1 MSYFKGYTWL
11 AGSRHKVD
19 PEIAG
24 RVCEEL
30 ERDGG
35 LTAERLVD
43 VSRPEDAPLH
53 KEFEWDDSK
62 AAELYRHS
70 QGRTLIRH
78 LVTVEVDEK
87 GREYQE
93 RVIFHVESENA
104 YMTKEAIVRNP
115 DALESLKQ
123 QALREMISFKT
134 KYKRVKELQPVF
146 NAMDEVAS
154 KEKRQSNA
162 ETLGH
167 AEAQDR

>member
-19 PEIAG
+19 AETAG

-35 LTAERLVD
+35 LTAERLVE

-53 KEFEWDDSK
+53 KEFEWDDTK

-78 LVTVEVDEK
+78 LVTVETDEN
-87 GREYQE
+87 GEEYQE
-93 RVIFHVESENA
+93 RVIFHVQSENT
-104 YMTKEAIVRNP
+104 YMTKEAIVRNQ

-123 QALREMISFKT
+123 QAFREMVSFKT
-134 KYKRVKELQPVF
+134 KYRRINELQPVF
-146 NAMDEVAS
+146 EAMDEVSS
-154 KEKRQSNA
+154 KAKRTGPS
-162 ETLGH
+162 ETRDGV
-167 AEAQDR
+167 